1 LDLTQI
7 AIIKI
12 VGIQIVNV
20 ILVNALKKNLAG
32 ILNVIVVGMLL
43 FHQSQRVHRLK
54 WADTGVKLRVTNAL
68 ACRSGTPLIHFNEMH
83 SPRKVSK

>member
-1 LDLTQI
+1 MGEKKWPLHPIQI

-32 ILNVIVVGMLL
+32 ILNVIVV
-43 FHQSQRVHRLK
+43 
-54 WADTGVKLRVTNAL
+54 
-68 ACRSGTPLIHFNEMH
+68 
-83 SPRKVSK
+83 

>member
-1 LDLTQI
+1 MDLPQI

-12 VGIQIVNV
+12 VGIQIVHV
-20 ILVNALKKNLAG
+20 ILVNALKKNLVG

-54 WADTGVKLRVTNAL
+54 WADTGVKLRVTNAP
-68 ACRSGTPLIHFNEMH
+68 ACRLETPPIH
-83 SPRKVSK
+83 SKCKV

>member
-1 LDLTQI
+1 MKTNAIAYRRKIWPLDLTQI

-32 ILNVIVVGMLL
+32 ILNVIVV
-43 FHQSQRVHRLK
+43 
-54 WADTGVKLRVTNAL
+54 
-68 ACRSGTPLIHFNEMH
+68 
-83 SPRKVSK
+83 

>member
-1 LDLTQI
+1 MRQELTKNAKNIILAKNANALACRRKKWPFHLTQI

-32 ILNVIVVGMLL
+32 ILNVIVV
-43 FHQSQRVHRLK
+43 
-54 WADTGVKLRVTNAL
+54 
-68 ACRSGTPLIHFNEMH
+68 
-83 SPRKVSK
+83 

>member
-1 LDLTQI
+1 MNAVGTTIFNALACRRKKWPLDLTQI

-32 ILNVIVVGMLL
+32 ILNKIVV
-43 FHQSQRVHRLK
+43 
-54 WADTGVKLRVTNAL
+54 
-68 ACRSGTPLIHFNEMH
+68 
-83 SPRKVSK
+83 

>member
-1 LDLTQI
+1 MKNIITAKNANALACRRKKWPLDLTQI

-32 ILNVIVVGMLL
+32 ILNVIVV
-43 FHQSQRVHRLK
+43 
-54 WADTGVKLRVTNAL
+54 
-68 ACRSGTPLIHFNEMH
+68 
-83 SPRKVSK
+83 